1 MCPAR
6 PRFLPRRRY
15 QPPQL
20 LIKKLVRAVVATDM
34 PVFYVRTDQEG
45 VVQYEPTKLFENLKC
60 LPQLEHFYLAG
71 VKSPVGARELRVFW
85 TACLDI
91 GLEFSPFGPVSMNE
105 SQSGYLS
112 VAETLNALVGRI
124 RMLYNRPIYPYRR
137 TFYLKNDA

>member
-1 MCPAR
+1 M
-6 PRFLPRRRY
+6 
-15 QPPQL
+15 

-60 LPQLEHFYLAG
+60 LPQLEPFYLAG
-71 VKSPVGARELRVFW
+71 VKSPVSARELRAFW

-91 GLEFSPFGPVSMNE
+91 GLEFSPFGPISMNE

-124 RMLYNRPIYPYRR
+124 RVLYNRPIYPYRR